1 MKTTIL
7 TLLLNTFIV
16 CAYAQSF
23 KSQGLK
29 YYVIGDNSVAVTG
42 CTGKVPQNVTIPST
56 VSNGGKT
63 YIVERIGQYAFDEPG
78 LLSVVLPN
86 TIKSI
91 GQFAFRSS
99 SIERIELP
107 IGLESIE
114 AYAFSECKSLKS
126 VVLPNTIKIKS
137 IGSYAFSETS
147 LESINLPIGLE
158 LIGGYAFYR
167 CNSLKSVVLPNTIKS
182 IGEYAFSGTS
192 LESINLPIGLECIES
207 YAFDACKSLKY
218 VYFPPSPLILGAHI
232 FYDCDNLI
240 RQEGFHPGIKSYG
253 SNPFSSS
260 PIDKQLDS
268 DEIKRTFS
276 YNYVW
281 KIYKAMQEWQKKKPY
296 ETVDQWRT
304 RVTDQARERKLQQ
317 FVHQF
322 KDQYV
327 KEESAKANPQFTIS
341 LYDDDYNVYSL
352 ESKRYG
358 VVYVSVPTTEKDF
371 FKDNFGS
378 AKVMPTYCL
387 KDDTLALASVSVQIG
402 QKTYKTLDMIE
413 EAMAND
419 FASMDLPPLEIN
431 LNDKE
436 SSTPVIRTVSYD
448 KSLDENI
455 PVSGTKANNTFVIAI
470 GNENYQLVPSV
481 SFAENDMEVFCK
493 YCQKTLGVPISNI
506 RKYKDAT
513 FGVMLSALSDLK
525 DIAEAYNGDINVLFY
540 YAGHGFPDEKSH
552 NAYLL
557 PVDADG
563 KQSEVCFPISRLYA
577 ELAAL
582 KSKSTVVFMAACFSG
597 SQRGDG
603 MLASARGVAIKAKE
617 EKLHGNLVV
626 FSAAS
631 GDETAYPYREKGH
644 GMFTYF
650 LLKKL
655 QETKGAVTLGEL
667 SDYVTTNVKR
677 QSVVTNRKSQTPTV
691 IYSESVGMD
700 WRKISF

>member
-29 YYVIGDNSVAVTG
+29 YNVIGDNSVEVAG
-42 CTGKVPQNVTIPST
+42 CTGKVPKNVTIPST

-63 YIVERIGQYAFDEPG
+63 YIVERIGANAFDEPG

-91 GQFAFRSS
+91 GWSAFGSS
-99 SIERIELP
+99 SLESIELP

-114 AYAFSECKSLKS
+114 AYAFSEC
-126 VVLPNTIKIKS
+126 
-137 IGSYAFSETS
+137 
-147 LESINLPIGLE
+147 
-158 LIGGYAFYR
+158 
-167 CNSLKSVVLPNTIKS
+167 NSLKSVVLPNTIKS
-182 IGEYAFSGTS
+182 IGGNAFRESS
-192 LESINLPIGLECIES
+192 LESIELPIGLELIGG
-207 YAFDACKSLKY
+207 YAFYGCKSLKY
-218 VYFPPSPLILGAHI
+218 VYFPPSPLELGDLC
-232 FYDCDNLI
+232 FSDCDNLI

-253 SNPFSSS
+253 YNPFSSS

-276 YNYVW
+276 YNYVC

-317 FVHQF
+317 FVSQF

-327 KEESAKANPQFTIS
+327 KEQSANANPQFTIS

-352 ESKRYG
+352 KSKRYG
-358 VVYVSVPTTEKDF
+358 VVYVSVPASEKEF
-371 FKDNFGS
+371 FKDKFDP

-413 EAMAND
+413 EPMAND

-563 KQSEVCFPISRLYA
+563 KQPEVCFPISRLYS

-582 KSKSTVVFMAACFSG
+582 KSKSTVVFMDACFSG

>member
-63 YIVERIGQYAFDEPG
+63 YIVERIGANAFDEPG

-91 GQFAFRSS
+91 GWGAFGSS
-99 SIERIELP
+99 S
-107 IGLESIE
+107 LESIE
-114 AYAFSECKSLKS
+114 
-126 VVLPNTIKIKS
+126 
-137 IGSYAFSETS
+137 
-147 LESINLPIGLE
+147 LPIGLE
-158 LIGGYAFYR
+158 LIGGYAFY
-167 CNSLKSVVLPNTIKS
+167 
-182 IGEYAFSGTS
+182 G
-192 LESINLPIGLECIES
+192 
-207 YAFDACKSLKY
+207 CKSLKY
-218 VYFPPSPLILGAHI
+218 VYFPPSPLELGDLC
-232 FYDCDNLI
+232 FSDCDNLI

-253 SNPFSSS
+253 YNPFSSS

-304 RVTDQARERKLQQ
+304 RVTDQARARKLQQ
-317 FVHQF
+317 FVSQF

-327 KEESAKANPQFTIS
+327 KEQSANANPQFTIS

-352 ESKRYG
+352 KSKRYG
-358 VVYVSVPTTEKDF
+358 VVYVSVPASEKEF
-371 FKDNFGS
+371 FKDKFDP

-413 EAMAND
+413 EPMAND

-513 FGVMLSALSDLK
+513 FGVMLSAISDLK

-563 KQSEVCFPISRLYA
+563 KQPEVCFPISRLYS

-582 KSKSTVVFMAACFSG
+582 KSKSTVVFMDACFSG